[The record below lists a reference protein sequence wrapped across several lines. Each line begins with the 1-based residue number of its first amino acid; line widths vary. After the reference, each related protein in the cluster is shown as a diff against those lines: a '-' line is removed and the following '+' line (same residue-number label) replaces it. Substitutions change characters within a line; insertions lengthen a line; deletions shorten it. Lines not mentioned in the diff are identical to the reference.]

1 MSAEFHFAEFCRMGG
16 WTLRSSTGRS
26 AIADLLAQHGGDKWH
41 YQPAWEPDHLA
52 NNLTEI
58 SAEGCEIVSQVVESV
73 VSGAGGGAS
82 SESSRVVRRVA
93 RPRTA
98 VRRPR

>member
-1 MSAEFHFAEFCRMGG
+1 MSANFHFAEFCKDGRMDSALKYGAVSHC
-16 WTLRSSTGRS
+16 RSS
-26 AIADLLAQHGGDKWH
+26 AQHGGDKWH
-41 YQPAWEPDHLA
+41 YQPAWELDHLA

-93 RPRTA
+93 WP
-98 VRRPR
+98 